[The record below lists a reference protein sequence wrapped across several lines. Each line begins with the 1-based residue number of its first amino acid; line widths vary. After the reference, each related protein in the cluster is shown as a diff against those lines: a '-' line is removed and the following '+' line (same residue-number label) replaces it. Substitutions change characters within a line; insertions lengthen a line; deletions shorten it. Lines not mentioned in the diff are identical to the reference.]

1 MDADFVTPKSFDAS
15 KITLGA
21 VRVNPS
27 TKSKTVNISYGDK
40 PFVIKVPKMY
50 IPVVWDKDETNT
62 KFTIEMS
69 FKGEESNEHLSA
81 FRAMLTSI
89 DEEVLGKA
97 QERSMEWFKKTMT
110 RETCEFMYSTVVK
123 QPNDPAYAPTFKVTL
138 YKRNDKFD
146 FNAFDENKEKTE
158 INDPHKLKGCHAMAL
173 IQCTGVWMAGAKFG
187 TTWKLKQ
194 IRIFPK
200 VARDTIGSLAD
211 RVTPMLA
218 EEFNSG
224 AVTFSSPKQ
233 TANGGKTIYINNNE
247 RPLVVQTPKMYSPFG
262 MSVWHDE
269 HGTKLSIEL
278 SFKDME
284 SEPSIGAFHTF
295 VSDLE
300 TMVKTESSTANW
312 FKGVS
317 ATYSSVMRQN
327 NTQYPAT
334 IKFTVPSTNGII
346 SIPVFNAE
354 TNEEMTI
361 NEENINVF
369 KGAKVS
375 IVASCSG
382 VWNHGTRF
390 GISFR
395 ALKIFINPA
404 IFIKGYSL
412 GDDTDE
418 VMGDTVADDAKRLA
432 VLDEDVNGETEHAG
446 NEVENGSDVE
456 RDGVDDV

>member
-21 VRVNPS
+21 VRINPN
-27 TKSKTVNISYGDK
+27 TKSKTINIGYGDK

-69 FKGEESNEHLSA
+69 FKGEETNEPLAA
-81 FRAMLTSI
+81 FRAMLASI
-89 DEEVLGKA
+89 DEVVLGKA

-146 FNAFDENKEKTE
+146 FGAFDENKEKIE
-158 INDPHKLKGCHAMAL
+158 ISDPHKLKGCHAMAL

-200 VARDTIGSLAD
+200 AARDTVGSLAD
-211 RVTPMLA
+211 RVTPLVA
-218 EEFNSG
+218 EDFNSS
-224 AVTFSSPKQ
+224 AITFSSPKQ

-247 RPLVVQTPKMYSPFG
+247 RPLVIQTPKMHSPFG

-284 SEPSIGAFHTF
+284 SESSIGAFHNF
-295 VSDLE
+295 VVELE
-300 TMVKTESSTANW
+300 TMVKAESSTANW

-317 ATYSSVMRQN
+317 ASYSSVIRQN

-334 IKFTVPSTNGII
+334 IKFTVPSTNGAI

-369 KGAKVS
+369 KGGKVS

-404 IFIKGYSL
+404 VFIKDYSL
-412 GDDTDE
+412 GDDADE
-418 VMGDTVADDAKRLA
+418 VTDNKLADDIKRLA
-432 VLDEDVNGETEHAG
+432 VTNEDGDGETEDGDDEDVKAT
-446 NEVENGSDVE
+446 D
-456 RDGVDDV
+456 VDDVDDV